1 MQTPV
6 VVVGGGGGIP
16 YRSDG
21 IPYRSDGM
29 LIVSLRGVNCRF
41 WSHLKVV
48 SFSLSQT
55 HIGLPFKFPTRIPVT
70 FI

>member
-6 VVVGGGGGIP
+6 VVVGGGGG
-16 YRSDG
+16 RGG